1 MPPERYE
8 NEKDMPQASQMAAN
22 HNAQPLTA
30 RVNIQVLQM
39 RQRNVNSRFAA
50 SMEYGG
56 KQDGGTHCL
65 PRRRFI
71 ASAGILT
78 AAAWLFPRQLFAED
92 ENIVLAARKRA
103 ETANI
108 TVQALRGNVSALI
121 GSGGNI
127 AVLTGKDG
135 KVIIDSGYAT
145 SRARINDALAKMDP
159 SPIKHLVNTH
169 WHFDHT
175 DGNEWM
181 HSEGATIL
189 AHENTRKHLS
199 TTTRVEDWDFT
210 FPPSPAGA
218 IPTEVFDQEKTL
230 YLNSTSIALSYYGP
244 SHTDGD
250 LSAYFAE
257 ADVLHTGDTWWNGH
271 YPFIDY
277 STGGNIK
284 GMIEAAEANLARVSD
299 KTIVIPGHGK
309 IGGKPEMTEYR
320 DMLITIHDRVAAL
333 KKEGKSLEEIVAM
346 KPTAAYDNK
355 WAGSFITGDVFTK
368 LVYAGA

>member
-1 MPPERYE
+1 MPHE
-8 NEKDMPQASQMAAN
+8 NHPVAN
-22 HNAQPLTA
+22 
-30 RVNIQVLQM
+30 
-39 RQRNVNSRFAA
+39 NSHHL
-50 SMEYGG
+50 S
-56 KQDGGTHCL
+56 
-65 PRRRFI
+65 RRRFI

-78 AAAWLFPRQLFAED
+78 AAAWLSPQHLLAEG
-92 ENIVLAARKRA
+92 ENIVVAARKRA

-121 GSGGNI
+121 GSGGHI
-127 AVLTGKDG
+127 AVLAGRDG

-145 SRARINDALAKMDP
+145 SRARITDALAKIDP
-159 SPIKHLVNTH
+159 GPINHLVNTH

-199 TTTRVEDWDFT
+199 TTTRVEGWDFT

-218 IPTEVFDQEKTL
+218 IPNEVFDKEKTL
-230 YLNSTSIALSYYGP
+230 YLNSTTIALSYYGP
-244 SHTDGD
+244 SHTAGD
-250 LSAYFAE
+250 VSAYFVEAE
-257 ADVLHTGDTWWNGH
+257 VFHAGDTWWNGH

-284 GMIEAAEANLARVSD
+284 GMIRAADANLAKVTE
-299 KTIVIPGHGK
+299 KTIVIRGHGK

-320 DMLITIHDRVAAL
+320 DMLINIYDRVAAL
-333 KKEGKSLEEIVAM
+333 KKEGKSLEEIIAT
-346 KPTAAYDNK
+346 KPTAAYDSK

-368 LVYAGA
+368 LVYAGV